1 MCLPGLPSAGVL
13 CAELLRRSRST
24 VTSSC
29 LEFPRS
35 EIIQN
40 LTLFASYL
48 DTIIETHDCNYRVAQ
63 QGQKAIRHVLDQ
75 VLSVESSSCVVEDT
89 GTSDRIIDDANLLD
103 GVDFDDHDLFLGWLD
118 GNIQHMSDSWLA
130 SVNFT

>member
-1 MCLPGLPSAGVL
+1 MIVTTVSHSRVKRQSAMCWTKFSPSKVPPVL
-13 CAELLRRSRST
+13 
-24 VTSSC
+24 
-29 LEFPRS
+29 
-35 EIIQN
+35 
-40 LTLFASYL
+40 
-48 DTIIETHDCNYRVAQ
+48 
-63 QGQKAIRHVLDQ
+63 
-75 VLSVESSSCVVEDT
+75 EDT